1 MEVAVGD
8 PNLVID
14 ITQAVDATGMRAHLL
29 PERAPQSAL
38 ALLFKIEGLDCK
50 NEVAALKREI
60 GPLVGGEDR
69 LAFDTVKRMMTV
81 APQSQA
87 TIQDIL
93 QAVAP
98 TGMRASLVGDGI
110 AETLLFRVHGL
121 DCKNEVAALTRE
133 LGPLVGDDKLA
144 FDTDR
149 GMMTVGAQEQAA
161 ADAIEEAVA
170 RTGMRAELW
179 MPPTSAAQA
188 ASVQEDPSCGCG
200 AEVQEALSP
209 QIPTHLPGQIVF
221 RIHGMDCAD
230 EIAALKR
237 EVGPLVGEDTLDRKS
252 VV

>member
-1 MEVAVGD
+1 
-8 PNLVID
+8 
-14 ITQAVDATGMRAHLL
+14 MRISDWSSDVCSSDLLL

-149 GMMTVGAQEQAA
+149 GMMTEIG
-161 ADAIEEAVA
+161 
-170 RTGMRAELW
+170 RA
-179 MPPTSAAQA
+179 
-188 ASVQEDPSCGCG
+188 SC
-200 AEVQEALSP
+200 
-209 QIPTHLPGQIVF
+209 
-221 RIHGMDCAD
+221 
-230 EIAALKR
+230 R
-237 EVGPLVGEDTLDRKS
+237 ERVCQYV
-252 VV
+252 